1 MKLRVKLIG
10 AMLLVALMVPVLGGI
25 AISRV
30 SQINDDV
37 DTLGTEMPRLIDVKD
52 LERLQREQ
60 QQAVLAYVSQGNP
73 QELTRFQDLSAE
85 FDRLFTGLK
94 DSGSQDQKAMERIA
108 QGRATFL
115 DVAGQLLGSRASLDR
130 ALTDLG
136 TRNTEISDELASVR
150 NRYVPTTSNAP
161 VDPSAIP
168 PTLRVQINDL
178 LVGQEGMLH
187 IVSLQAQLAT
197 SYALRPDDAAK
208 QMFQKVAPT
217 FTAWFNIANAA
228 GGSDDRAILA
238 RVQNRY
244 VNQFEP
250 SGKAIMQATDFANNA
265 RSSFNQAS
273 TSITDELNTI
283 VAGQL
288 AQVTR
293 SQENAK
299 SIAGDATGLMLFV
312 TLAAFIVAG
321 AVGLILANAIV
332 GPIVRLRD
340 VADRVSRGE
349 MDDVAIDVRA
359 GDEIGDL
366 AGAFRRMVASVRFLM
381 AGDLMAEEP
390 VIEPQFGMGPG
401 PAASPAGD

>member
-1 MKLRVKLIG
+1 
-10 AMLLVALMVPVLGGI
+10 
-25 AISRV
+25 
-30 SQINDDV
+30 
-37 DTLGTEMPRLIDVKD
+37 
-52 LERLQREQ
+52 
-60 QQAVLAYVSQGNP
+60 
-73 QELTRFQDLSAE
+73 
-85 FDRLFTGLK
+85 
-94 DSGSQDQKAMERIA
+94 
-108 QGRATFL
+108 
-115 DVAGQLLGSRASLDR
+115 
-130 ALTDLG
+130 
-136 TRNTEISDELASVR
+136 VR
-150 NRYVPTTSNAP
+150 NRYVPSTSNAP
-161 VDPSAIP
+161 VDSSSIP
-168 PTLRVQINDL
+168 PTLRTSIHDL
-178 LVGQEGMLH
+178 LLGQEGMLH

-250 SGKAIMQATDFANNA
+250 SGKAIMQATDFANSA
-265 RSSFNQAS
+265 RTSFNQAS

-288 AQVTR
+288 AQVTS

-299 SIAGDATGLMLFV
+299 SIASGATGLMLFV
-312 TLAAFIVAG
+312 TLAAFLFAG
-321 AVGLILANAIV
+321 AVGLILANTIV

-349 MDDVAIDVRA
+349 MDDVAIDVRE

-381 AGDLMAEEP
+381 AGDLMSEEP
-390 VIEPQFGMGPG
+390 AIEPQFGMSPG